1 MALVEE
7 LTQSVKSM
15 FADPWSTTAGRVVPE
30 PSAVSLG
37 NHAIELESATV
48 LYADLDGSTAM
59 VDQKI
64 WQFSA
69 EIYKV
74 YLHCAARII
83 RSQDGVI
90 TAYDGDRVM
99 AVYLGERKNTRAVL
113 TALKLNWAVTYLINP
128 AIVAQYSRSTFQ
140 IRHNVG
146 IDTSALRVARTGV
159 RGDNDLVWVGR
170 AANYA
175 AKLTTLS
182 SDFPTRITHDVY
194 SVMAED
200 AKYSGDDDMWEPRL
214 WTPMNNLRIYRSSWW
229 MKL

>member
-1 MALVEE
+1 MALVDE
-7 LTQSVKSM
+7 LERSVKSM
-15 FADPWSTTAGRVVPE
+15 FADRWTTTAGRVVPE

-59 VDQKI
+59 VDQKT

-90 TAYDGDRVM
+90 TAYDGDRIT
-99 AVYLGERKNTRAVL
+99 AFYLGKRKNTRAVL
-113 TALKLNWAVTYLINP
+113 TALKLNWAVIHLINP
-128 AIVAQYSRSTFQ
+128 AISAQYPRSTFQ
-140 IRHNVG
+140 VRHNVG
-146 IDTSALRVARTGV
+146 IDTSALRAARTGV

-175 AKLTTLS
+175 AKLTTLP
-182 SDFPTRITHDVY
+182 SDFPTRITHDVH
-194 SVMAED
+194 SVLADD
-200 AKYSGDDDMWEPRL
+200 AKYFEGESMWEPRL
-214 WTPMNNLRIYRSSWW
+214 WTPMNELRIYRSSWW
-229 MKL
+229 VRL